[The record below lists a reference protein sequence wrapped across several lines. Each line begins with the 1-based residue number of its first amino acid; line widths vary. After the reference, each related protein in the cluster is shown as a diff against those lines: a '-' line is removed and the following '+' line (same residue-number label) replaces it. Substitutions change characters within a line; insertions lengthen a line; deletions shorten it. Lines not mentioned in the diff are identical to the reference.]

1 MDAFYASVEQRD
13 RPELRGQPVI
23 VGAVGARGVVSAASY
38 EAREFG
44 VRSAMPGYRAR
55 ELCPNGVFLDGDMKK
70 YAAVSRQVHAVF
82 QEFTDAVE
90 PLALD
95 EAFLDVGGSIS
106 LLGSPLSMGRALKQ
120 RVFEG
125 TGLVVSVG
133 IAPNKLVAKVACSLG
148 KPDGLKLVLPDEIE
162 GVLAPLP
169 VRSLWGVGPKT
180 ESALKAKGFSTIGD
194 LARAPLSRL
203 RGVFGEHAAEM
214 QARARGQD
222 DRPVLSQRTPKS
234 IGEEAT
240 FAENV
245 SDHERL
251 ESALVSHAE
260 AVAARARR
268 SSHHGRTV
276 VLKVKLA
283 RRRHWGKQV
292 VSNHELFPT
301 LSRQSKLSEPTAD
314 GKVISDAV
322 IRLFR
327 QLELRE
333 SVRLI
338 GVTLTDLVDE
348 SGPRQLGLF
357 DAAPRPVGPT
367 TSIGASGAGTRG
379 DQLGRALDAIADKF
393 GDEAIARGA
402 GRVQKISASDRLKL
416 GARPEEG
423 EDPPKKDD

>member
-13 RPELRGQPVI
+13 RPELRGKPVI

-44 VRSAMPGYRAR
+44 VRSAMPGFRAR
-55 ELCPNGVFLDGDMKK
+55 ELCPDGIFLEGDMKK
-70 YAAVSRQVHAVF
+70 YAAVSRLVHAVF
-82 QEFTDAVE
+82 QEFTDTIE

-106 LLGSPLSMGRALKQ
+106 LLGSPISMGRALKG
-120 RVFEG
+120 RVFER
-125 TGLVVSVG
+125 TRLVVSVG

-148 KPDGLKLVLPDEIE
+148 KPDGLKLVLRGEE
-162 GVLAPLP
+162 AALLAPLP
-169 VRSLWGVGPKT
+169 LRALWGVGPKA
-180 ESALKAKGFSTIGD
+180 EGALKAKGFATIGD
-194 LARAPLSRL
+194 LARAPLSGL
-203 RGVFGEHAAEM
+203 RSVFGDHAAEM

-222 DRPVLSQRTPKS
+222 DRPVESKRSPKS

-245 SDHERL
+245 GDRERL
-251 ESALVSHAE
+251 ESALVAHAE

-268 SSHHGRTV
+268 SGQEGRTV

-283 RRRHWGKQV
+283 RRRSWAKQV

-301 LSRQSKLSEPTAD
+301 LNRQTKLGEPTAD
-314 GKVISDAV
+314 GKVISDAA
-322 IRLFR
+322 IRLLR

-338 GVTLTDLVDE
+338 GVTLTDLVGE
-348 SGPRQLGLF
+348 ASPRQLGLF
-357 DAAPRPVGPT
+357 DPAPRPSARTG
-367 TSIGASGAGTRG
+367 SASASLQSKRG
-379 DQLGRALDAIADKF
+379 DRLGRTLDAIADKF
-393 GDEAIARGA
+393 GNGAIARGD
-402 GRVQKISASDRLKL
+402 GRVQKIAASDRLKW
-416 GARPEEG
+416 GERPLDDEGQREER
-423 EDPPKKDD
+423 E